1 MPPCTWSARATR
13 SQSTGE
19 VIGIHTDP
27 RVALAKALI
36 AASLRPPVAP
46 ETGALALLSLAD
58 RDKDHLADLAGRLAK
73 GGYRF
78 VATHGTAVG
87 LRVLGH
93 EVEEVARVGEAAP
106 GRSVLDAV
114 RSGEVQLVVNTPSPE
129 SRTMS
134 DAGRIRM
141 AALAE
146 GILCLTSIDTAL
158 AAAAALDPELAPD
171 LDEVRPLGDWLEA
184 NATLAK

>member
-1 MPPCTWSARATR
+1 M
-13 SQSTGE
+13 QSTGE

-27 RVALAKALI
+27 RVALAKALV

-46 ETGALALLSLAD
+46 ESGALALLSLAD
-58 RDKDHLADLAGRLAK
+58 HDKEHLAELAARLRV

-78 VATHGTAVG
+78 VATHGTAVA
-87 LRVLGH
+87 LRILGH
-93 EVEEVARVGEAAP
+93 DVEEVGRVGEEGAL

-129 SRTMS
+129 SKPMS
-134 DAGRIRM
+134 DAGLIRM
-141 AALAE
+141 AALGE

-158 AAAAALDPELAPD
+158 AAAAALDPQLAAS
-171 LDEVRPLGDWLEA
+171 LDSVRPLGEWLNIA
-184 NATLAK
+184 PLTADR